1 MGKGMS
7 KQTKASERWE
17 LSQRMAKI
25 ERLLEAARDYS
36 YPAGQAQAGIQLA
49 SVEVPWLLAHIE
61 ELKEQINVKAQEQTV
76 AA

>member
-1 MGKGMS
+1 MS
-7 KQTKASERWE
+7 KQTKAFERWE
-17 LSQRMAKI
+17 FSQRMAKI
-25 ERLLEAARDYS
+25 ERLQQQALDYS
-36 YPAGQAQAGIQLA
+36 HPAGQAQAGIQLA